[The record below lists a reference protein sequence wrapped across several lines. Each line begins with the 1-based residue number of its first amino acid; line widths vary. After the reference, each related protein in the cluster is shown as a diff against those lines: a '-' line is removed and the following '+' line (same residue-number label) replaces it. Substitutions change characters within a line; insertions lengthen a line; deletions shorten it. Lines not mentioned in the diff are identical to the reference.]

1 MTAGLEL
8 DRRPSRW
15 SNRLSVPSSTITSV
29 SMGRG
34 PTHEAPVPVSELVL
48 SMCCDRPMTAPS
60 RHVLTGLD
68 EVRFGRGDAKMTRDA
83 RRLTLRIPD
92 PRMSSDHGRLVRDG
106 AAWRLDD
113 PSSKNGCILNG
124 ELTRTEVLGDGDVLE
139 LGHTFFLFRLAAAA
153 PGAPDLDADALTP
166 PAPDLATFAG
176 GLAESYARLARVADT
191 DVPVLVFGET
201 GTGKELVARAVHA
214 LSARKGPFVA
224 VNCGALPETLVEAEL
239 FGAKRG
245 AFSGATADR
254 PGLVRGA
261 DGGTLFLDEIAE
273 LRASS
278 QAAFLRVLQE
288 REVMPLGDTRAQKVD
303 VRFVAATHRKLDD
316 LVQSGGF
323 RRDLYARLF
332 GFTIELPPLRARRED
347 LGLLV
352 RALLARRPG
361 GVSASFTPAAAR
373 MLHAYDWPLNV
384 RELEKV
390 LASAVALAKGR
401 AIDVADLPDVV
412 RTPPAP
418 SSAATSSSGDD
429 ALKAKLVAL
438 LETHRGNIAAVA
450 RAVGKDRMQVHRWV
464 RRFAIDLDA
473 FRR

>member
-1 MTAGLEL
+1 
-8 DRRPSRW
+8 
-15 SNRLSVPSSTITSV
+15 
-29 SMGRG
+29 
-34 PTHEAPVPVSELVL
+34 VPVAQLIL
-48 SMCCDRPMTAPS
+48 SLHCDRPSAPPS
-60 RHVLTGLD
+60 RHVLSGLD
-68 EVRFGRGDAKMTRDA
+68 EVRFGRGDAQAVRTGRK
-83 RRLTLRIPD
+83 LVLRVPD
-92 PRMSSDHGRLVRDG
+92 PRMSSEHGRLVRDG
-106 AAWRLDD
+106 DVWRLDD

-124 ELTRTEVLGDGDVLE
+124 ALTREDVLGDGDVLE

-153 PGAPDLDADALTP
+153 PGGADLSSDALAA

-176 GLAESYARLARVADT
+176 GLAESYARLVRVAAT
-191 DVPVLVFGET
+191 DVPILIFGET

-214 LSARKGPFVA
+214 LSSRRGPFVA

-245 AFSGATADR
+245 SFSGATADR

-288 REVMPLGDTRAQKVD
+288 HEVTPIGETRAVKVD
-303 VRFVAATHRKLDD
+303 VRVCAATHRALDD
-316 LVQSGGF
+316 MVKAGAF

-361 GVSASFTPAAAR
+361 GKDASFTPAAAR
-373 MLHAYDWPLNV
+373 LLHAYDWPHNV
-384 RELEKV
+384 RELEKA
-390 LASAVALAKGR
+390 LASAVALAEGR
-401 AIDVADLPDVV
+401 AIDESDLPDAV
-412 RTPPAP
+412 RAGP
-418 SSAATSSSGDD
+418 SAGGANASGGASSDDD
-429 ALKAKLVAL
+429 ALRVKLVSL
-438 LETHRGNIAAVA
+438 LEAHKGNVAAVA
-450 RAVGKDRMQVHRWV
+450 RAVGKDRMQIHRWV
-464 RRFAIDLDA
+464 RRLAIDLA
-473 FRR
+473 TFRR